1 MKPTP
6 ELLKLLEQG
15 RKELANSL
23 EQKRLEEEISLR
35 ALQNAIDAANLDWLT
50 TVRQCIDPALANYI
64 VVPDD
69 NPFERTQNEH
79 GKRRADIAIDGLAP
93 IKAILS
99 RSSQTGTWKLEGY
112 NVAGAYMNGN
122 AITWSHNLSSSVF
135 FQTLPPALAIAEERF
150 AEFKAAKEKS

>member
-15 RKELANSL
+15 RQELAD
-23 EQKRLEEEISLR
+23 KVEEERQELR
-35 ALQNAIDAANLDWLT
+35 RTLQVLQDAINVVNRDWLT
-50 TVRQCIDPALANYI
+50 TVRQCIDPALADYI
-64 VVPDD
+64 VVPND

-99 RSSQTGTWKLEGY
+99 RSSQTGAWKLEGY
-112 NVAGAYMNGN
+112 NVAGAYENGN
-122 AITWSHNLSSSVF
+122 APRWSHNLSSSVF
-135 FQTLPPALAIAEERF
+135 FRTLPPALAIAEERF
-150 AEFKAAKEKS
+150 AEFEAAKEKS